1 MKRQRN
7 RRYKLLKIIIICFAL
22 YLIYLYFSNNNF
34 IGNIENS
41 TNSLYEGKGQVKV
54 SHKDGYQTVFI
65 TKEDK
70 TFIEYKQN
78 GDASWAQNEY
88 WSGTMEENGCGIT
101 SLSIILSGYGLNYTP
116 EQLRQKY
123 KPHLNGDKIS
133 DVLKYDFGIDNTDFY
148 YASFYFT
155 KDYIMEKLECGKP
168 ILICVWDKPN
178 NMWTKKSHYM
188 VLLASDGENKIY
200 VSNPN
205 GTKEENPSGWYDTGK
220 VLPYI
225 AKALFIE

>member
-1 MKRQRN
+1 MKRKRKF
-7 RRYKLLKIIIICFAL
+7 KLLKMLIIIFIL
-22 YLIYLYFSNNNF
+22 YLIYLHFSNNNF
-34 IGNIENS
+34 TNNIGYMSNP
-41 TNSLYEGKGQVKV
+41 LYEGKGQVKV
-54 SHKDGYQTVFI
+54 SNKDGYQTLFI

-116 EQLRQKY
+116 EDLRKKY
-123 KPHLNGDKIS
+123 KPHLDGEKIS
-133 DVLKYDFGIDNTDFY
+133 NVLKYDFGIDNTDFL
-148 YASFYFT
+148 YANFYFT
-155 KDYIMEKLECGKP
+155 KDYIMEKLEEGKP

-178 NMWTKKSHYM
+178 DRWTKKSHYM

-205 GTKEENPSGWYDTGK
+205 GTKEENPSGWYESNK
-220 VLPYI
+220 ILPYI
-225 AKALFIE
+225 AKVLFIE

>member
-1 MKRQRN
+1 M
-7 RRYKLLKIIIICFAL
+7 RRKKNKKGKLLKILIICFAL
-22 YLIYLYFSNNNF
+22 YLIYSYFSNNYINN
-34 IGNIENS
+34 IGYSSNP
-41 TNSLYEGKGQVKV
+41 LYEGKGQVKV
-54 SHKDGYQTVFI
+54 NHKDGYQTLFV
-65 TKEDK
+65 TKENK

-78 GDASWAQNEY
+78 GNASWAQNEY

-101 SLSIILSGYGLNYTP
+101 SLSIILSGYDLNYTP

-123 KPHLNGDKIS
+123 KPHLSGDKIS
-133 DVLKYDFGIDNTDFY
+133 ETLRYDFGINNTDFL
-148 YASFYFT
+148 YASLYFT
-155 KDYIMEKLECGKP
+155 KDYIMERLEEGKP

-178 NMWTKKSHYM
+178 DRWTKKSHYM
-188 VLLASDGENKIY
+188 VLLATDGEDKIY

-205 GTKEENPSGWYDTGK
+205 GTKEENPSGWYETDK